1 METWMIQ
8 LMEDLGYIGIL
19 ILIAVENLFPP
30 IPSEIILSFGGFMT
44 TQSDMTLTGVITFAT
59 IGSLIGAVILYW
71 IGSFLGVERLEKLI
85 DRYGHFIRLKRND
98 LYRANDWFT
107 RFGPWAV
114 FFCRLVPLLRSII
127 SIPAGMAKMNLL
139 LFIVLSTVGSLLW
152 NTLIV
157 MVGAKVGESW
167 DSALIYFDAYAKVI
181 YIVLASLIIFVV
193 ILFILKRFRRK

>member
-1 METWMIQ
+1 MIQ